1 MQVDLLV
8 IGLGYVGLPLVREA
22 TNVGLKVV
30 GFDIGQ
36 GVVDQLNS
44 GRSHVDDISDSDVQK
59 MLAAGFRAT
68 TQESEIGDPDTVVIC
83 VPTPLSEADGPDLT
97 AVRAATDTA
106 GRLLRKG
113 MLVVLEST
121 TYPGTTDEVVRPI
134 LEKASGLNAE
144 VDFHLAFSPE
154 RIDPGNPVYG
164 LRNTPKVVGGLT
176 PDATATA
183 ARFYGQVCDQVVE
196 AKGPREAEMAKLLE
210 NTYRH
215 VNIALVNEMAVFCHE
230 LGIDLWDSI
239 RCASTKPFGF
249 QAFYPGPGVGG
260 HCIPIDP
267 NYLSYKVRTLGY
279 PFRFVEL
286 AQEINSRMP
295 GYVVDR
301 AAELLNRHAKP
312 LNGANVLLLGVTYK
326 QDIADQRESPA
337 RPIARRLLARG
348 AVLSYHDPHVP
359 DWAIDGRE
367 VRRVTDLDT
376 DIVTADVVILLQNHS
391 EYDLPQLAASAK
403 LFLDTRGKLDAL
415 GAAGP
420 NTEIL

>member
-22 TNVGLKVV
+22 TNVGLSVV
-30 GFDIGQ
+30 GYDIGQ
-36 GVVDQLNS
+36 GVVDLLNS
-44 GRSHVDDISDSDVQK
+44 GHSHVDDISDADVQA
-59 MLAAGFRAT
+59 MVAAGFRAT
-68 TQESEIGDPDTVVIC
+68 TQESEIGEPDTVVIC

-97 AVRAATDTA
+97 AVRAASESA

-113 MLVVLEST
+113 MLVGLEST
-121 TYPGTTDEVVRPI
+121 PYPGTTDELVRPI

-176 PDATATA
+176 PDSTAAA
-183 ARFYGQVCDQVVE
+183 ARFYGKVCDTVVE
-196 AKGPREAEMAKLLE
+196 ARSPREAEMAKLLD

-230 LGIDLWDSI
+230 LGVDLWDAI

-295 GYVVDR
+295 GYVTDR
-301 AAELLNRHAKP
+301 AAELLNRHAKAV
-312 LNGANVLLLGVTYK
+312 NGAKVLLLGVTYK
-326 QDIADQRESPA
+326 RDIADQRESPA
-337 RPIARRLLARG
+337 RPLARKLLSRG
-348 AVLSYHDPHVP
+348 AVVSYHDPHVP
-359 DWAIDGRE
+359 DWQGDGGSVPRAE
-367 VRRVTDLDT
+367 DLAAAL
-376 DIVTADVVILLQNHS
+376 ADADLVILLQGHR
-391 EYDLPQLAASAK
+391 EYEPEQLARDAR
-403 LFLDTRGKLDAL
+403 LLLDTRGM
-415 GAAGP
+415 
-420 NTEIL
+420 